1 MNCVLVVLTNGDDD
15 HDLLRVLPTAH
26 DLAEPKGA
34 QVRVMQVVKDL
45 PGSPAGDSNIGIQ
58 AVGVPD
64 NIGGSPVKSQIT
76 LPDGARE
83 CIAEQRERLDP
94 LALVLVRDRL
104 RWEGIRHTT
113 TEHVAHRFGIP
124 VVALQCGA

>member
-15 HDLLRVLPTAH
+15 QDLLRVLPTAQ

-34 QVRVMQVVKDL
+34 EVRVLQIVEDHTV
-45 PGSPAGDSNIGIQ
+45 PPAGGSAVGIQ
-58 AVGVPD
+58 MIGVPVD
-64 NIGGSPVKSQIT
+64 IGGTPVKTQIT
-76 LPDGARE
+76 LANNARD
-83 CIAEQRERLDP
+83 CIEKQVERLDP

-113 TEHVAHRFGIP
+113 AEHVAHRFGIP
-124 VVALQCGA
+124 VVVLQCGA